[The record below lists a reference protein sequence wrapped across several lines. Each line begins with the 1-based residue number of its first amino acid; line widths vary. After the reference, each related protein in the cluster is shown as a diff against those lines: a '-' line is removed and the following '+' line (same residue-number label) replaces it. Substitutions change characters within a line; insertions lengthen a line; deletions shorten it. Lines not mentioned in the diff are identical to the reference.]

1 MRSSTKEN
9 SQNRINQLQ
18 ISIDQLNK
26 EIQNTANI
34 ETLYQLQNEKLQ
46 SLDSKVIRSENA
58 RRTISNRIQD
68 IKGNISCFAVLS
80 PFLHPGSSCLEV
92 TPDETKVMMRN
103 PIGKMIGY
111 SYDRIFGGNFENEEI
126 VETLSDLF
134 YTVLDGKTITL
145 LNYGVENLNSYKRQL
160 LFGLSFCF
168 LVSCIDS
175 SSHGIL
181 HQTIT
186 LLYAHTQRLLYL
198 QQEYHFYLSVVELD
212 ASSIGHALHSS
223 FIDDGVSENDI
234 TDEPEIHDLL
244 EIARFSMDINN
255 QNVHRIKRREI
266 RTQEDLD
273 DLLALISQKQNTLP
287 VKEMLTTIVTLYN

>member
-145 LNYGVENLNSYKRQL
+145 LNYSVESLNSYKRQL
-160 LFGLSFCF
+160 LFGFSFVFSLS
-168 LVSCIDS
+168 L
-175 SSHGIL
+175 
-181 HQTIT
+181 
-186 LLYAHTQRLLYL
+186 
-198 QQEYHFYLSVVELD
+198 
-212 ASSIGHALHSS
+212 
-223 FIDDGVSENDI
+223 
-234 TDEPEIHDLL
+234 
-244 EIARFSMDINN
+244 
-255 QNVHRIKRREI
+255 
-266 RTQEDLD
+266 
-273 DLLALISQKQNTLP
+273 
-287 VKEMLTTIVTLYN
+287 